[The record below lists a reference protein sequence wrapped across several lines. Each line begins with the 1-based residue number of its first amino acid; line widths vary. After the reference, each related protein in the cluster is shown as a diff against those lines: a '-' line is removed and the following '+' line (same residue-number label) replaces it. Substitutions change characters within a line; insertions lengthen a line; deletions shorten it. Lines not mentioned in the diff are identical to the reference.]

1 MQRFFGSESESS
13 QRYSSSIDPTSSS
26 PDKPRPPLMDPLHA
40 ILSLASQSE
49 GGLTRSLLYLSMLTK
64 SGVNIPSSF
73 FVQISKLIDFNGP
86 NSLDNANTLLK
97 AIFLCLWQTSIG
109 RQELQSLIAMLH
121 SRLANQVLECLL
133 SDKGASVAY
142 VDSASL
148 SIDVDPLQLK
158 VIYDSSFPCSLLA
171 TLWLWKDQHQR
182 CWYNC
187 GYRCTTTTF
196 SVRDHGHC

>member
-1 MQRFFGSESESS
+1 MPSMQRFFGSESESS
-13 QRYSSSIDPTSSS
+13 TLST

-40 ILSLASQSE
+40 ILGLASQSE

-133 SDKGASVAY
+133 SGKGASVAY

-148 SIDVDPLQLK
+148 SMDVDSLQLK